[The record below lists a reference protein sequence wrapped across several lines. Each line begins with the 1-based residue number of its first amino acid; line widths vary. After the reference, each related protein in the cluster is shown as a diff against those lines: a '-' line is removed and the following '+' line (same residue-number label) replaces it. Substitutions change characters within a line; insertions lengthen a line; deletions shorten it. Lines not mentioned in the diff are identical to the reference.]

1 MSNFD
6 DEEDIPAAGGQEAF
20 SEAEGSNS
28 SLGPPPG
35 GYQGGPAV
43 AMGLSNPAFW
53 GQAPLPPNETM
64 GAPVTPDD
72 PYADTHDF
80 VAHPNMP
87 AQYVDPVY
95 ANSEPPPEMQQLAQS
110 KLGKFL
116 SIIAQAGQGALAGQA
131 AAEHAVV
138 ASGGHSSGG
147 IGTGFMG
154 AMQAAQQQRMA
165 QAKLGQVQ
173 ATTQMTQQ
181 KAAAYPQDRAMW
193 RQRMDALTGL
203 AVARAQSA
211 GHKVLKVMT
220 DDQGQVS
227 VFSQHPNGEVVQQ
240 QVGKIRLKP
249 QLVPTGGGAHA
260 QWNPDSGNWLP
271 SWGLRRVR
279 VQPCVLTSDYRNGS
293 NKM

>member
-1 MSNFD
+1 
-6 DEEDIPAAGGQEAF
+6 
-20 SEAEGSNS
+20 
-28 SLGPPPG
+28 
-35 GYQGGPAV
+35 
-43 AMGLSNPAFW
+43 
-53 GQAPLPPNETM
+53 
-64 GAPVTPDD
+64 
-72 PYADTHDF
+72 
-80 VAHPNMP
+80 
-87 AQYVDPVY
+87 
-95 ANSEPPPEMQQLAQS
+95 
-110 KLGKFL
+110 
-116 SIIAQAGQGALAGQA
+116 
-131 AAEHAVV
+131 
-138 ASGGHSSGG
+138 
-147 IGTGFMG
+147 
-154 AMQAAQQQRMA
+154 
-165 QAKLGQVQ
+165 
-173 ATTQMTQQ
+173 
-181 KAAAYPQDRAMW
+181 MW